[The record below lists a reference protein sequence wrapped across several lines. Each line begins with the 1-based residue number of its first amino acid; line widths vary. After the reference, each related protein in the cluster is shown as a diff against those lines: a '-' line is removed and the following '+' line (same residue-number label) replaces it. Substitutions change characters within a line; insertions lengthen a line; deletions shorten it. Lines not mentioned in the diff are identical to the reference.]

1 MEHRVLL
8 LDDYLTLLW
17 RHKGVIIFSL
27 MSMVGIS
34 ALIYLATPKE
44 FKSGTTIAVQSA
56 FFNAPLASELIPS
69 ISDPS
74 EINSERNAIL
84 EKALDEPFIDELAHA
99 FGIYT
104 TEPGTRAR
112 GTERALFRAKIESFR
127 TGSTFQLSIS
137 SEDPQKA
144 FEMMTKISD
153 HILDII
159 SKYRGQQLLTAEKVI
174 EERVDFLSAVLAN
187 AGDEKAKAR
196 VKSKLEEVK
205 ARIASLK
212 SRFTE
217 EHPQL
222 IVARSTEKE
231 LTLALKQ
238 MQPQHEIAV
247 PKGMT
252 IDTVHPGGTT
262 NQALYAELVNLLSK
276 LKIMVSMEG
285 NQKSPA
291 YVSIVSPPQVPLVP
305 FKPQKERYLG
315 LGLLAGIIFASLL
328 VLYFERQAIPLE
340 SLDDEDLALIFDVPI
355 LGELPILTT
364 NPKVVHP
371 KVVRGKKGRLPEP
384 KRA

>member
-8 LDDYLTLLW
+8 LDDYLTLIW
-17 RHKGVIIFSL
+17 RHKGAILFSL
-27 MSMVGIS
+27 ITMVGIS
-34 ALIYLATPKE
+34 AAIYFATPKE
-44 FKSGTTIAVQSA
+44 YKSSTTLAVQSA

-69 ISDPS
+69 ITDPS

-84 EKALDEPFIDELAHA
+84 EKALDEPFIDDLAQG

-104 TEPGTRAR
+104 TEPGTGAR

-127 TGSTFQLSIS
+127 TGSSFQLSIS

-144 FEMMTKISD
+144 FKMMTRISE

-159 SKYRGQQLLTAEKVI
+159 SKYRSQQLRTAERVI

-196 VKSKLEEVK
+196 VKSKLEEVN

-222 IVARSTEKE
+222 IVARTTEKE
-231 LTLALKQ
+231 LSLALKQ
-238 MQPQHEIAV
+238 MQPQNEIIV
-247 PKGMT
+247 PEGMT

-285 NQKSPA
+285 NQKNPA
-291 YVSIVSPPQVPLVP
+291 YVSIVSPPQVPLIP
-305 FKPQKERYLG
+305 FKPQKERYIG
-315 LGLLAGIIFASLL
+315 LGLLSGIIFAALL
-328 VLYFERQAIPLE
+328 VLYFERKAIPLE
-340 SLDDEDLALIFDVPI
+340 SLDDDELALIFDAPI
-355 LGELPILTT
+355 LGELPLLVTLQKKI
-364 NPKVVHP
+364 
-371 KVVRGKKGRLPEP
+371 RGRKARLPEP
-384 KRA
+384 KQA

>member
-17 RHKGVIIFSL
+17 RHKGAILFSL
-27 MSMVGIS
+27 ITMVGIS
-34 ALIYLATPKE
+34 AGTYYATPKE
-44 FKSGTTIAVQSA
+44 FKSSTTIALQSA

-84 EKALDEPFIDELAHA
+84 EKALDEPFIDELAED
-99 FGIYT
+99 FNIYT

-127 TGSTFQLSIS
+127 TGSSFQLSIS
-137 SEDPQKA
+137 SEDPQQA
-144 FEMMTKISD
+144 FKMMARISD

-174 EERVDFLSAVLAN
+174 EERVDFLSKVLAN

-196 VKSKLEEVK
+196 VKSRLEEVK

-222 IVARSTEKE
+222 IAARANEKE

-238 MQPQHEIAV
+238 MQPQHDIEV

-252 IDTVHPGGTT
+252 IDTVHPGGST

-285 NQKSPA
+285 NQKNPA

-305 FKPQKERYLG
+305 FKPQKERYIG
-315 LGLLAGIIFASLL
+315 LGLLAGIICATLL
-328 VLYFERQAIPLE
+328 VLYFERKAIPLE
-340 SLDDEDLALIFDVPI
+340 ALDDDDVALIFDVPI
-355 LGELPILTT
+355 LGELPILAASQ
-364 NPKVVHP
+364 KGFR
-371 KVVRGKKGRLPEP
+371 KGKARLPEP
-384 KRA
+384 KKA